1 MIRKYVIHVS
11 LPHVIQSEISQERSK
26 KMNQLKKSY
35 QHILRYLY
43 SETIKHRGEISLHKH
58 FKDAVQS
65 VLRIASAQNEGR
77 IETLVYIHLRA

>member
-1 MIRKYVIHVS
+1 
-11 LPHVIQSEISQERSK
+11 
-26 KMNQLKKSY
+26 MNQLKKSY

-43 SETIKHRGEISLHKH
+43 SETIKRRGEILLHKH

-77 IETLVYIHLRA
+77 IETLV